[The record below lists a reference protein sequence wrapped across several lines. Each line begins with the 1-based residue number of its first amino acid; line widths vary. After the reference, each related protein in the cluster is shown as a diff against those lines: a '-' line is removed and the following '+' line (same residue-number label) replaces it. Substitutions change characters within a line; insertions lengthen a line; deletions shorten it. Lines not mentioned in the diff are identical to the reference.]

1 MIHRDE
7 AFTTNVTTLL
17 QPPYTQEIADP
28 KDTVNVKEKKVK
40 SQDLNRGRSKVYFA
54 DVVYS
59 SQVHLVSFIL

>member
-1 MIHRDE
+1 MTHRDE

-17 QPPYTQEIADP
+17 QLPYTQEIADP

>member
-17 QPPYTQEIADP
+17 QLPYTQEIADP